1 MRWEMRSMK
10 SRIFICGVLLLTVL
24 TCISLW
30 SCSKESE
37 GAESAES
44 ETWATTE
51 KSYEDMDISAYVT
64 GVSYKGVKYTLDSEE
79 LSKEQVL
86 WDAMLRNAQVTAYP
100 EDMVEYF
107 FSQTKAAYMYLVDG
121 DEEAYL
127 MLLESRGTDESKMR
141 EEAREMVKKDLVFW
155 YIVQAEGITVTEE
168 EKQTHFDKY
177 VDKFVSDY
185 GYSRDY
191 VKSDMA
197 DEIYE
202 SMLYDKTLEYL
213 FSVNTFEYVKVSETA
228 GN

>member
-1 MRWEMRSMK
+1 MK
-10 SRIFICGVLLLTVL
+10 SRIFICGALLLSALACV
-24 TCISLW
+24 SLW
-30 SCSKESE
+30 GCGKENSGTE
-37 GAESAES
+37 TAES
-44 ETWATTE
+44 EKIAVTTE
-51 KSYEDMDISAYVT
+51 KSYADMDASAYVT
-64 GVSYKGVKYTLDSEE
+64 SVSYKGVKYTLDSQE

-86 WDAMLRNAQVTAYP
+86 WDSLLRNAQVVSYP

-107 FSQTKAAYMYLVDG
+107 FSQTKAGYMYLVDG

-127 MLLESRGTDESKMR
+127 MLLESRGTSESRMR

-155 YIVQAEGITVTEE
+155 YVVQAEGISVTDE

-191 VKSDMA
+191 VRANMA

-228 GN
+228 EN